1 MKQLGKLRKAANMT
15 QYQLAERLG
24 VKRSALAMWE
34 CGTNVPPTK
43 YLLPLSRILN
53 CPVET
58 LLQDI
63 ETEG

>member
-15 QYQLAERLG
+15 QDQVAERLG
-24 VKRSALAMWE
+24 VKRSALARWE
-34 CGTNVPPTK
+34 IGANIPPSK
-43 YLLPLSRILN
+43 YLLPLSRILG
-53 CPVET
+53 CTVET